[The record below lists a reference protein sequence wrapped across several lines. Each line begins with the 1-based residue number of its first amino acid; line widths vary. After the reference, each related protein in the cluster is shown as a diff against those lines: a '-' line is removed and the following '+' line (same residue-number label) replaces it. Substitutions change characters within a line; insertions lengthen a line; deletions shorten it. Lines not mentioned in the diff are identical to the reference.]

1 MRFWLGKQHLY
12 PLARQGAGIG
22 PGQTHFPFFISPFR
36 MQFPRFKLGLY
47 STSVLALLGLASYSV
62 YQGTPTRDQVV
73 LGVMMQ
79 GLNQLHYQPEKIDDQ
94 FSQRVYDLYIKR
106 IDVNKQLLL
115 VPEVAQLS
123 QFKTKIDDEIR
134 GGSHEF
140 LDATSQLLA
149 KRMPEIQVLYR
160 QLLAQPFDFSVQ
172 ESWETDPTKA
182 TYAAN
187 AAEQREQWR
196 KMLKYQTLARLSEM
210 MDEEAKK
217 KDKPLAANKVGASP
231 ATTTD
236 KTRTPAEMEAEAR
249 KRVLKYYDD
258 VFIDQLQTDANDR
271 LAVFAEAIANS
282 YDPHTDYFAPIARE
296 NFDITMSGRLEGT
309 GAQLQED
316 GGKLKVVDIV
326 AGSASSRQ
334 GELKVGDL
342 ILRVAQ
348 GAAEPVSVEG
358 MRFDKAVKLIRGP
371 KGTEVRLTVRKPDG
385 ATQVIPI
392 IRDVVV
398 IEETYAQSA
407 LIKQGGR
414 TYGYL
419 NLPGFYADF
428 SGKGGRSSAADV
440 KAELAKLS
448 KENVAGVVLDLRYNG
463 GGSLRDAVD
472 MGGLFV
478 PTGPMV
484 QVKTSRGPAQ
494 PVADTD
500 PAVQYAGPLV
510 VLVNKYSASAS
521 EILAAAMQDYQRAII
536 LGSTTYG
543 KGTVQQVFDLDNAVN
558 AQASGLKPLGSL
570 KLTIQKFYRVNG
582 GSTQFKGVTPDI
594 TVPDALASFAK
605 GEQESEYPLPWDEI
619 APAAFQP
626 TNTLPALATLKANSA
641 ARVAASPGFKLIT
654 EAAQRATARQKQT
667 MLSLNLAA
675 YRTQQVEARAIN
687 KQQTAAQNALAVLDV
702 AALPADARPAS
713 DSTAAKRLARFLKPL
728 RKDPALAEAVAVIG
742 DELK

>member
-1 MRFWLGKQHLY
+1 
-12 PLARQGAGIG
+12 
-22 PGQTHFPFFISPFR
+22 

>member
-1 MRFWLGKQHLY
+1 
-12 PLARQGAGIG
+12 
-22 PGQTHFPFFISPFR
+22 

-62 YQGTPTRDQVV
+62 YQGTPPRDQVV
-73 LGVMMQ
+73 LGVMLQ
-79 GLNQLHYQPEKIDDQ
+79 GLTQAHYQPEKLDDQ
-94 FSQRVYDLYIKR
+94 FSQRVYDLYLKR

-115 VPEVAQLS
+115 APEVAQLS
-123 QFKTKIDDEIR
+123 QFKTQIDDELR
-134 GGSHEF
+134 GGTHEF
-140 LDATSQLLA
+140 LDVTSALMA
-149 KRMPEIQVLYR
+149 KRTLEIQALYR
-160 QLLAQPFDFSVQ
+160 QLLAKPFDFAVQ
-172 ESWETDPTKA
+172 ENWETDPTKA

-210 MDEEAKK
+210 MDDETKK
-217 KDKPLAANKVGASP
+217 KDKPLAATKVGASP
-231 ATTTD
+231 ANTSD
-236 KTRTPAEMEAEAR
+236 KVLTPTEMEAEAR

-258 VFIDQLQTDANDR
+258 AFADLLQTEPNDR
-271 LAVFAEAIANS
+271 LAAFADVIANT
-282 YDPHTDYFAPIARE
+282 YDPHTNYFAPIVRD
-296 NFDITMSGRLEGT
+296 NFDIQMSGRLEGT

-316 GGKLKVVDIV
+316 EGKLKVTDIV
-326 AGSASSRQ
+326 AGSASARQ
-334 GELKVGDL
+334 GELKVGDI

-385 ATQVIPI
+385 ATLVIPI

-407 LIKQGGR
+407 LIKQGTR
-414 TYGYL
+414 TYGYI

-440 KAELAKLS
+440 KAELAKLA

-478 PTGPMV
+478 PSGPMV
-484 QVKTSRGPAQ
+484 QVKTSRGAAQ

-500 PAVQYAGPLV
+500 PTVQYAGPLV

-521 EILAAAMQDYQRAII
+521 EILAAAMQDYRRAIVM
-536 LGSTTYG
+536 GSTTYG

-558 AQASGLKPLGSL
+558 AQANALKPLGSL
-570 KLTIQKFYRVNG
+570 KLTIQKFYRVSG

-594 TVPDALASFAK
+594 TLPDALTAVAK
-605 GEQESEYPLPWDEI
+605 GEKESEYPLPWDEI
-619 APAAFQP
+619 TPAKYQP
-626 TNTLPALATLKANSA
+626 ANTLPASLDKLKAASA

-654 EAAQRATARQKQT
+654 DASQRATERRKYT
-667 MLSLNLAA
+667 NLSLNLAA
-675 YRTQQVEARAIN
+675 YRAQQVQLRDAN
-687 KQQTAAQNALAVLDV
+687 KLQTAAQNALTALNVTQ
-702 AALPADARPAS
+702 LPADVKPAS
-713 DSTAAKRLARFLKPL
+713 DSTATRRVARFLKPL
-728 RKDPALAEAVAVIG
+728 RKDAAIAEAVAVIG
-742 DELK
+742 DELQ

>member
-1 MRFWLGKQHLY
+1 
-12 PLARQGAGIG
+12 
-22 PGQTHFPFFISPFR
+22 
-36 MQFPRFKLGLY
+36 
-47 STSVLALLGLASYSV
+47 VLALLGLASYSV
-62 YQGTPTRDQVV
+62 YQGTPPRDQVV
-73 LGVMMQ
+73 LGVMLQ
-79 GLNQLHYQPEKIDDQ
+79 GLTQAHYQPEKLDDQ
-94 FSQRVYDLYIKR
+94 FSQRVYDLYLKR

-115 VPEVAQLS
+115 APEVAQLS
-123 QFKTKIDDEIR
+123 QFKTQIDDELK
-134 GGSHEF
+134 GGTHEF
-140 LDATSQLLA
+140 LDVTSALLSKRTLEIQKLYREILA
-149 KRMPEIQVLYR
+149 K
-160 QLLAQPFDFSVQ
+160 PFDFAVQ
-172 ESWETDPTKA
+172 ETWETDPTKA

-187 AAEQREQWR
+187 ATEQRDQWR

-210 MDEEAKK
+210 MDDEAKK
-217 KDKPLAANKVGASP
+217 KDKPLAATKVGASP
-231 ATTTD
+231 ATTSD
-236 KTRTPAEMEAEAR
+236 KVLTPAEMEAEAR

-258 VFIDQLQTDANDR
+258 YFTDLLQTDANDR
-271 LAVFAEAIANS
+271 LAAFANAIANT
-282 YDPHTDYFAPIARE
+282 YDPHTDYLAPIARD
-296 NFDITMSGRLEGT
+296 NFDIQMSGRLEGT

-316 GGKLKVVDIV
+316 EGKLKVTDIV
-326 AGSASSRQ
+326 AGSASARQ
-334 GELKVGDL
+334 GELKVGDI

-385 ATQVIPI
+385 ATVVIPI
-392 IRDVVV
+392 IRDVVL

-419 NLPGFYADF
+419 HLPGFYADF
-428 SGKGGRSSAADV
+428 SGKGGRSSADDV
-440 KAELAKLS
+440 KKELAKLS

-484 QVKTSRGPAQ
+484 QVKTSRGAAQ
-494 PVADTD
+494 PVTDTD
-500 PAVQYAGPLV
+500 PAVQYTGPLV

-521 EILAAAMQDYQRAII
+521 EILAAAMQDYHRAIVM
-536 LGSTTYG
+536 GSTTYG

-558 AQASGLKPLGSL
+558 AQANALKPLGSL
-570 KLTIQKFYRVNG
+570 KLTIQKFYRVSG

-594 TVPDALASFAK
+594 TLPDALTSYAK

-619 APAAFQP
+619 APAKYTPA
-626 TNTLPALATLKANSA
+626 NTLPASLDKLKANSA

-654 EAAQRATARQKQT
+654 DATQRAAERRKDTN
-667 MLSLNLAA
+667 LSLNLAA
-675 YRTQQVEARAIN
+675 YRAQQVQARALN
-687 KQQTAAQNALAVLDV
+687 KQQTAAQNALASLDV
-702 AALPADARPAS
+702 AALAADAKPAS
-713 DSTAAKRLARFLKPL
+713 DSTAAKRLVRFLKPL

-742 DELK
+742 DELQ

>member
-1 MRFWLGKQHLY
+1 
-12 PLARQGAGIG
+12 
-22 PGQTHFPFFISPFR
+22 
-36 MQFPRFKLGLY
+36 MQFPRFKLGIY

-62 YQGTPTRDQVV
+62 YQGTPPRDQVV
-73 LGVMMQ
+73 LGVMLQ
-79 GLNQLHYQPEKIDDQ
+79 GLTQAHYQPEKLDDQ
-94 FSQRVYDLYIKR
+94 FSQRVYDTYLKR

-115 VPEVAQLS
+115 AQEVAQLS
-123 QFKTKIDDEIR
+123 PFKTQIDDELR
-134 GGSHEF
+134 GGTHEF
-140 LDATSQLLA
+140 LDVTSALLTRRTLEIQKLYREILA
-149 KRMPEIQVLYR
+149 K
-160 QLLAQPFDFSVQ
+160 PFDFTVQ
-172 ESWETDPTKA
+172 ESWETDPAKA

-187 AAEQREQWR
+187 TAEQRDQWR

-210 MDEEAKK
+210 MDDEAKK
-217 KDKPLAANKVGASP
+217 KDKPLAATKVGASP
-231 ATTTD
+231 ATTSD
-236 KTRTPAEMEAEAR
+236 KVRTPAEMEAEAR
-249 KRVLKYYDD
+249 KSVLKYYDD
-258 VFIDQLQTDANDR
+258 YFADLIQTDANDR
-271 LAVFAEAIANS
+271 LAAFANAIANT
-282 YDPHTDYFAPIARE
+282 YDPHTDYLAPIARD
-296 NFDITMSGRLEGT
+296 NFDIAMSGRLEGT

-316 GGKLKVVDIV
+316 EGKLKVVDIV
-326 AGSASSRQ
+326 AGSASFRQ
-334 GELKVGDL
+334 GELKVGDI

-385 ATQVIPI
+385 ATVVIPI

-398 IEETYAQSA
+398 IEDTYAQSA

-419 NLPGFYADF
+419 HLPGFYADF
-428 SGKGGRSSAADV
+428 GGKGGRSSAADV

-478 PTGPMV
+478 PSGPMV
-484 QVKTSRGPAQ
+484 QVKTSRGAAQ

-500 PAVQYAGPLV
+500 PAVQYSGPLV

-521 EILAAAMQDYQRAII
+521 EILAAAMQDYHRAIVM
-536 LGSTTYG
+536 GSTTYG

-558 AQASGLKPLGSL
+558 AQANALKPLGSL
-570 KLTIQKFYRVNG
+570 KLTIQKFYRISG

-594 TVPDALASFAK
+594 TLPDALTSYAK

-619 APAAFQP
+619 APATYTPA
-626 TNTLPALATLKANSA
+626 NTLPASLDKLKANSA
-641 ARVAASPGFKLIT
+641 ARVAASPGFKLIA
-654 EAAQRATARQKQT
+654 EATQRATERRKDT
-667 MLSLNLAA
+667 NLSLNLAA
-675 YRTQQVEARAIN
+675 YRAQQVQARALN
-687 KQQTAAQNALAVLDV
+687 KQQTAAQNALASLDV
-702 AALPADARPAS
+702 SALAADAKPAS

-742 DELK
+742 DELN